1 MLLRYSNNLR
11 NDELMLSSTVQT
23 QLDGQAMLVNLAA
36 DYRLSDAWQLGGQLI
51 VTRAEENTALYFLD
65 GDVRLGINLSWNF

>member
-1 MLLRYSNNLR
+1 L
-11 NDELMLSSTVQT
+11 
-23 QLDGQAMLVNLAA
+23 LDGQAMLVNLAA